1 VTDHKPGRLLDLNAL
16 SGRYLALTLA
26 LAVVVT
32 LSVGWAGWVLD
43 RATQSS
49 TDSLQARNRI
59 HHLSAAVRSSVWQ
72 SNFALQAYMI
82 SPSDDKQQRVLQ
94 AILKAEEKAIEL
106 AEVQLEALASE
117 GKAEQL
123 EERLGT
129 LYLQLDRLMEIRSNP
144 SELHPAMD
152 LMSNY
157 MLPTNDAFV
166 TAINSAMIE
175 LSSDSPHVLA
185 SQEYLLLDQIR
196 DRWRQMI
203 GAYRVMVANR
213 FGAFADGQSGLDNQ
227 SHNVQLFYKQIRLD
241 LNQLADMDERGD
253 LSFQTSDALDEM
265 QMQTDRWYNYF
276 KKVSAMYASE
286 DWRTDLPFLRDTVQ
300 PLFDGVW
307 QSLLALEAAV
317 EQKSNQQV
325 AHLGTTGTT
334 MGMALWVLAGL
345 LFMLLIVGYAAL
357 DRVLLAPIARISQAL
372 VTDVDIKSD
381 RPVNVPVAGTQEVR
395 QLVAAFEKMRSD
407 VQQRRLALE
416 HQSLHDDLTGLP
428 NRACLLQE
436 LEQVLESASKSE
448 QRVALMFMDLDHFK
462 EINDTLGHPVGDLIL
477 QEVANRLAE
486 TIADNGLTARLG
498 GDEFAVILPC
508 IDRCRCSDMSDAI
521 AGALEREFQVGGH
534 KLYVGGSIGV
544 AMYPDHGAEVS
555 VLMRHA
561 DVAMY
566 SAKHTGKHTAFYD
579 DTQDENSVSRLQLVK
594 DLKDAISNDHLEL
607 YYQPKLDL
615 KREAITSVEALL
627 RWDHPEHGMVP
638 PDRIIPMAEQ
648 TGIIRQLTQ
657 WVLQSALQQQ
667 ARWRKAGTDI
677 SVAVNLSAHDLRDN
691 SLPETVAELLAT
703 TGTPPEKLTLEVT
716 ESAMMSDLSNAAALL
731 SRIKEMGVGIAIDD
745 FGTGFSSLSYL
756 KKLPVRELKID
767 KSFVINMNND
777 ENDAM
782 IVHSTIDLA
791 HNLGLS
797 VVAEGV
803 ENQESLERLHAQ
815 GCDFIQGYHLCRPVP
830 PDQLERWRLEQRAV
844 LQLLSGSPGNRARKR
859 KNSRG
864 ATYCNISLLSSLRIR
879 SRPFSG

>member
-579 DTQDENSVSRLQLVK
+579 DTQDENSVLRLQLVK
-594 DLKDAISNDHLEL
+594 DLKDAISNDRLEL

-830 PDQLERWRLEQRAV
+830 PDQLERWLREQPQAIGHLRHV
-844 LQLLSGSPGNRARKR
+844 GSVA
-859 KNSRG
+859 
-864 ATYCNISLLSSLRIR
+864 
-879 SRPFSG
+879 

>member
-1 VTDHKPGRLLDLNAL
+1 MTDHKPGRLLDLNAL

-43 RATQSS
+43 RATHSS
-49 TDSLQARNRI
+49 TSSLQARNRVQ
-59 HHLSAAVRSSVWQ
+59 HLSAAVRSSVWQ

-94 AILKAEEKAIEL
+94 AILKAEEKAIGL

-175 LSSDSPHVLA
+175 LSNDSPNVLA

-241 LNQLADMDERGD
+241 LNQLANMDERGD

-276 KKVSAMYASE
+276 LKVSAMYASE
-286 DWRTDLPFLRDTVQ
+286 NWRTDLPFLRDIVQ

-307 QSLLALEAAV
+307 QSLLAVEAAV
-317 EQKSNQQV
+317 EQRSNQQV
-325 AHLGTTGTT
+325 AHLSTAGTT

-345 LFMLLIVGYAAL
+345 LFILLIVGYAAL

-381 RPVNVPVAGTQEVR
+381 HPVNVPVAGTQEVR

-416 HQSLHDDLTGLP
+416 YQSLHDDLTGLP

-436 LEQVLESASKSE
+436 LEQALESASKSK

-508 IDRCRCSDMSDAI
+508 IDRCRCSDVSEAI

-544 AMYPDHGAEVS
+544 AMYPDNGVEVS

-579 DTQDENSVSRLQLVK
+579 DTQDENSVLRLQLVK

-615 KREAITSVEALL
+615 KREAVTSVEALL

-638 PDRIIPMAEQ
+638 PDRIIPIAEQ

-657 WVLQSALQQQ
+657 WVLRSALQQQ

-677 SVAVNLSAHDLRDN
+677 GVAVNLSAHDLRDN

-703 TGTPPEKLTLEVT
+703 TGTAPEKLTLEVT

-830 PDQLERWRLEQRAV
+830 PDQLERWLRDQPQAIARLRQV
-844 LQLLSGSPGNRARKR
+844 GSVA
-859 KNSRG
+859 
-864 ATYCNISLLSSLRIR
+864 
-879 SRPFSG
+879 

>member
-1 VTDHKPGRLLDLNAL
+1 MTNHKPGRLLDLNAL

-43 RATQSS
+43 RATHSS
-49 TDSLQARNRI
+49 TSSLQARNRVQ
-59 HHLSAAVRSSVWQ
+59 HLSAAVRSSVWQ

-94 AILKAEEKAIEL
+94 AILKAEEKAIGL

-175 LSSDSPHVLA
+175 LSNDSPNVLA

-241 LNQLADMDERGD
+241 LNQLANMDERGD

-276 KKVSAMYASE
+276 LKVSAMYASE
-286 DWRTDLPFLRDTVQ
+286 DWRTDLPFLRDIVQ

-307 QSLLALEAAV
+307 QSLLAVEAAV
-317 EQKSNQQV
+317 EQRSNQQV
-325 AHLGTTGTT
+325 AHLSTAGTT

-345 LFMLLIVGYAAL
+345 LFILLIVGYAAL

-381 RPVNVPVAGTQEVR
+381 HPVNVPVAGTQEVR

-436 LEQVLESASKSE
+436 LEQALESASKSK

-508 IDRCRCSDMSDAI
+508 IDRCRCSDVSEAI

-579 DTQDENSVSRLQLVK
+579 DTQDENSVLRLQLVK

-615 KREAITSVEALL
+615 KREAVTSVEALL

-638 PDRIIPMAEQ
+638 PDRIIPIAEQ

-657 WVLQSALQQQ
+657 WVLRSALQQQ

-677 SVAVNLSAHDLRDN
+677 GVAVNLSAHDLRDN

-830 PDQLERWRLEQRAV
+830 PDQLERWLRDQPQAIAGLRQV
-844 LQLLSGSPGNRARKR
+844 GSVA
-859 KNSRG
+859 
-864 ATYCNISLLSSLRIR
+864 
-879 SRPFSG
+879 

>member
-830 PDQLERWRLEQRAV
+830 PDQLERWLREQPQAIGHLRHV
-844 LQLLSGSPGNRARKR
+844 GSVA
-859 KNSRG
+859 
-864 ATYCNISLLSSLRIR
+864 
-879 SRPFSG
+879 

>member
-830 PDQLERWRLEQRAV
+830 PDQLERWLREQHQAIGHLRHV
-844 LQLLSGSPGNRARKR
+844 GSVA
-859 KNSRG
+859 
-864 ATYCNISLLSSLRIR
+864 
-879 SRPFSG
+879 